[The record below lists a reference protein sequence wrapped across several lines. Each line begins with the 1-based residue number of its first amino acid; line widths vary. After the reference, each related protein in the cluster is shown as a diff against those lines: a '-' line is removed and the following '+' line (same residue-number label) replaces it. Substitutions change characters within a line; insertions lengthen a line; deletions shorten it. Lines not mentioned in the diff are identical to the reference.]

1 MIFLPPQGGD
11 RAVHHGHGG
20 RDEEA
25 EDVDGSEEGTVR
37 LRCQVPQVGCC
48 MWKQNVL
55 HPSPSFIV
63 STEKGRYYE
72 GEKDDEEDE
81 YYEV

>member
-1 MIFLPPQGGD
+1 MIVLPQQGCDG
-11 RAVHHGHGG
+11 AVHHGHCG

-37 LRCQVPQVGCC
+37 LRCQVPQVGFVV
-48 MWKQNVL
+48 QHSVSHL
-55 HPSPSFIV
+55 FLSFIV

>member
-1 MIFLPPQGGD
+1 MIVPPPQGGD

-48 MWKQNVL
+48 IICENKIFYI
-55 HPSPSFIV
+55 PPPV
-63 STEKGRYYE
+63 SS
-72 GEKDDEEDE
+72 
-81 YYEV
+81 

>member
-1 MIFLPPQGGD
+1 MIVPPLQGGD

-48 MWKQNVL
+48 KYNI
-55 HPSPSFIV
+55 IV
-63 STEKGRYYE
+63 FPIFSS
-72 GEKDDEEDE
+72 
-81 YYEV
+81 VSL